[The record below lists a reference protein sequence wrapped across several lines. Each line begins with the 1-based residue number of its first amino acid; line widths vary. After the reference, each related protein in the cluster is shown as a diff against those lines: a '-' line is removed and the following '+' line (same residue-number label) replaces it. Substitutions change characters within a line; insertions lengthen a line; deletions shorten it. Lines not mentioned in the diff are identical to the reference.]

1 MRIHCSRRCVAG
13 LDWFRGAADLRPPS
27 PRRTRS
33 GRYARTCQSDRASAA
48 HAAALSIP
56 PVTIRPCDHACR
68 TAEPLSLTR
77 KFIDRI
83 EFRSRDLL
91 ARTCC
96 QLLLR
101 RDISLR
107 SEAGLAGAAGA
118 VLNFEQLSIRTRKQV
133 ADRLSK
139 APGWMAFGTS
149 TASPR
154 PPLPPASFALALS
167 SCSSRCIGRT
177 KRGTAT
183 GLFRHNRGV
192 KITCERCGRQK
203 RHRVEAGLAMA
214 MNRGRGS
221 LRIMAAVPLIICTA
235 CVQRRAAIQPTG
247 QFGLPRHG
255 SAWATS
261 TAGVLLVRA
270 VSQAAQ
276 SADLITPATRTR
288 ATRTRENRRAAAAY
302 QNLSERRGRV

>member
-1 MRIHCSRRCVAG
+1 M
-13 LDWFRGAADLRPPS
+13 
-27 PRRTRS
+27 
-33 GRYARTCQSDRASAA
+33 
-48 HAAALSIP
+48 
-56 PVTIRPCDHACR
+56 TIRPCDHACR
-68 TAEPLSLTR
+68 TAEPLFLTR
-77 KFIDRI
+77 KFIDRT

-91 ARTCC
+91 ARTCS

-167 SCSSRCIGRT
+167 SCSSGCIGRT
-177 KRGTAT
+177 ERGTAT
-183 GLFRHNRGV
+183 GLFRHKRGV

-214 MNRGRGS
+214 MNRGRES
-221 LRIMAAVPLIICTA
+221 LRIKG
-235 CVQRRAAIQPTG
+235 RRASHHMH
-247 QFGLPRHG
+247 GL
-255 SAWATS
+255 
-261 TAGVLLVRA
+261 
-270 VSQAAQ
+270 
-276 SADLITPATRTR
+276 
-288 ATRTRENRRAAAAY
+288 RAAASCDPADRTIRTASTWISLSDLNSRRSARASGQPSRSKRRLDHSGDENQGN
-302 QNLSERRGRV
+302 QNEGEQKSGRCIPEFVRAPGPGVIEELINDARHHLFTQ